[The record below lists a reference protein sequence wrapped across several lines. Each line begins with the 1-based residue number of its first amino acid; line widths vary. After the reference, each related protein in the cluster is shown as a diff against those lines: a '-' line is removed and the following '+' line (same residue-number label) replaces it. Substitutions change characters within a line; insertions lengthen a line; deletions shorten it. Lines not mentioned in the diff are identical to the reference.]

1 MAGFVWV
8 GRDDRLRVIIGL
20 YAASALTWGVL
31 SVCVVVVALQD
42 LGLGDGGPGYL
53 FGAIGVGGVVGG
65 TAAALLAGSRRLAWA
80 LGAGTLVWGF
90 PLVAMGAVLELGVA
104 LAALAVLGVGESL
117 IEVTTTTLLQRAVP
131 DEVCARVFGA
141 LESLAVGAVAI
152 GGSIAAPTLSVLGSR
167 GALLVTGVLLPGLAL
182 LLLPRL
188 SDIDRRAAVPERAR

>member
-1 MAGFVWV
+1 V

-90 PLVAMGAVLELGVA
+90 PLVAMGAVLEPGVA
-104 LAALAVLGVGESL
+104 LVALAVLGVGESL

-141 LESLAVGAVAI
+141 L
-152 GGSIAAPTLSVLGSR
+152 
-167 GALLVTGVLLPGLAL
+167 LVTGVLLPGLAL

-188 SDIDRRAAVPERAR
+188 SHIDRRAAAPETELALLRAIPPLAVLPAPGEPPP